1 MVQQARA
8 VATRNA
14 IVEAA
19 AAEFVDHGF
28 AGASISGIAER
39 ASVTKGSM
47 YFHFRSKELL
57 AEAVIER
64 QREVNAEIQ
73 ARFASS
79 DLSALAILV
88 SMVRVLGELMR
99 EDVVVLAA
107 MRLAVEVP
115 QEGDDRGPTYSAW
128 AAPTATVISHAI
140 AQGDLRESLDPEVL
154 SRFLVAA
161 FTGVQTASFASSRLA
176 DLPTRLREMWG
187 VLLPGIVAPGREHMI
202 PDVLQ
207 RA

>member
-1 MVQQARA
+1 VAQQARA
-8 VATRNA
+8 VATRQA

-19 AAEFVDHGF
+19 AAEFIDHGF
-28 AGASISGIAER
+28 TGASVADIAER
-39 ASVTKGSM
+39 ANVTKGSM
-47 YFHFRSKELL
+47 YFHFKSKELL
-57 AEAVIER
+57 AQAVIDR
-64 QREVNAEIQ
+64 QQEANAEVQ
-73 ARFASS
+73 ARFDSS

-99 EDVVVLAA
+99 KDVVVLAA

-115 QEGDDRGPTYSAW
+115 GDADRGPTYNAW
-128 AAPTATVISHAI
+128 AAPTTAVISHAI
-140 AQGDLRESLDPEVL
+140 AQGDLRDTLDPEVL

-161 FTGVQTASFASSRLA
+161 FTGLQTASFASSRLE
-176 DLPTRLREMWG
+176 DLPERLREMWG

-202 PDVLQ
+202 PDMLQ